1 MGDSNER
8 LARSAS
14 RPFWFDPRFAI
25 GVILVVGSVL
35 GVSFVVATVD
45 DTVEVYTARTM
56 LPAGTA
62 VSAGDLDVTAVR
74 LGTSGAHYLAVD
86 DLPKDGLVLSRAVAA
101 GELLPLA
108 ALEEHAT
115 LGHTSVVVTVG
126 GDVAAA
132 VAAGAT
138 VDLWAAPQLEHG
150 RFGSPAIV
158 VSSAEVV
165 RLIDGGGFIGGDS
178 GRSVELRVPT
188 GSIAA
193 VLQSTANA
201 DALSLVPASPD
212 AKPAQRGRASQQ
224 PSTEPPGTN
233 APEVGAPEAE
243 APQTEAPPTE
253 TPAPGAPAVPSAAA
267 HALISEF

>member
-1 MGDSNER
+1 MGDNNER
-8 LARSAS
+8 LARSAT
-14 RPFWFDPRFAI
+14 RPFWFDPRFVI
-25 GVILVVGSVL
+25 GVVLVVGSVV

-45 DTVEVYTARTM
+45 DTVEVYAARTM
-56 LPAGTA
+56 MPAGTA

-74 LGTSGAHYLAVD
+74 LGTSGEYYLAVD
-86 DLPKDGLVLSRAVAA
+86 DLPKEGLVLSRAVAE

-108 ALEEHAT
+108 ALSERAS

-132 VAAGAT
+132 VAAGTT

-158 VSSAEVV
+158 VPSAEVV

-188 GSIAA
+188 GNIAA

-212 AKPAQRGRASQQ
+212 AKPAQRGPTSPS

-233 APEVGAPEAE
+233 EPEAE

-253 TPAPGAPAVPSAAA
+253 APVPGAPAVPSAAA
-267 HALISEF
+267 RSLISGF

>member
-8 LARSAS
+8 LARSAT

-25 GVILVVGSVL
+25 GVVLVVGSVL
-35 GVSFVVATVD
+35 GVSFVIAAVD
-45 DTVEVYTARTM
+45 DTVEVYAARTM

-62 VSAGDLDVTAVR
+62 VSAGDFDVTAVR
-74 LGTSGAHYLAVD
+74 LGASGAYYLAVD
-86 DLPKDGLVLSRAVAA
+86 DLPEEGFVLSRAVAA
-101 GELLPLA
+101 GELVPLA
-108 ALEEHAT
+108 ALDERAA

-158 VSSAEVV
+158 VASAEVV
-165 RLIDGGGFIGGDS
+165 RLIDASGFIGGDS

-188 GSIAA
+188 ASIAA
-193 VLQSTANA
+193 VLQATANS
-201 DALSLVPASPD
+201 DALSLVPASPR
-212 AKPAQRGRASQQ
+212 AEATRRAPASKAPAAEPTSTN
-224 PSTEPPGTN
+224 PSNE
-233 APEVGAPEAE
+233 GAPESGGPTSE
-243 APQTEAPPTE
+243 APVPDP
-253 TPAPGAPAVPSAAA
+253 PAPAGSIAAIKPTTPEA
-267 HALISEF
+267 